1 MGVDVLSAERAAIS
15 ELGRRMV
22 EQGLTRGTGGN
33 ISERGPN
40 DIIAVSP
47 TRVPYEEITPESVP
61 VVTLDG
67 EQVAGEYPPSSETPM
82 HRLIY
87 SNREDVGG
95 VVHTHSPYA
104 STFATLGQEIPA
116 SHYLIAMAGPKVP
129 VVGFAQP
136 GTEELGRLAVEG
148 LGDDHLACLLK
159 HHGVMALGTDA
170 DAALETALMVE
181 FCAQIHFQA
190 LAIDD
195 PPILGEGDLE
205 TLIENF
211 DEYRRLG

>member
-1 MGVDVLSAERAAIS
+1 MVADVLAAERESIS

-33 ISERGPN
+33 VSQRGPEN
-40 DIIAVSP
+40 YVAVSP
-47 TRVPYEEITPESVP
+47 TRVPYGEITAEAVP

-87 SNREDVGG
+87 THREDVGG
-95 VVHTHSPYA
+95 VVHTHSPFA
-104 STFATLGQEIPA
+104 STFAALGEEIPA

-129 VVGFAQP
+129 VAGFAQP
-136 GTEELGRLAVEG
+136 GTEELGRLAVEA
-148 LGDDHLACLLK
+148 LGDEHHACLLK

-170 DAALETALMVE
+170 EAALETALMVE

-190 LAIDD
+190 LAIGD
-195 PPILGEGDLE
+195 PPILGEDDLE

-211 DEYRRLG
+211 DEYRQLV